1 MGSLRAARQSGWES
15 YCQPDLS
22 ASTRARGAPPVSYGV
37 TARGRLRY
45 RDWPGGLGL
54 AHSRLGLSKFAAA
67 LAVSYGSL
75 ASGSVEFRVM
85 IYRDE
90 PRVNPICQTLRTR
103 EASCPW
109 SMSSLR

>member
-54 AHSRLGLSKFAAA
+54 AHSRLGLSEFRLSKFAAA

-90 PRVNPICQTLRTR
+90 PRVNLICQPLRAR
-103 EASCPW
+103 EARR
-109 SMSSLR
+109 L